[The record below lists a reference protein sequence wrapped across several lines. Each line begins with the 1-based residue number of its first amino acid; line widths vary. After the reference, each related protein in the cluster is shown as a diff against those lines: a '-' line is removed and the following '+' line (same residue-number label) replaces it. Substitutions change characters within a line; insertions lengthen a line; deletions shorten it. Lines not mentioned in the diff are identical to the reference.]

1 MAGYFT
7 LEADSVLRD
16 RAFMRL
22 LIGRVTATLATQ
34 IQSVVVG
41 WQLYAMTRDP
51 LTLGWVGL
59 AQFLPMALLVLPAG
73 DAADRLPRRLIL
85 TASWLVQAIAGVLFL
100 VLTLSGTE
108 SPIGFFAVLV
118 LFGTHGGCKGDLG
131 IGIGHDLSPQRP
143 RSVRPG

>member
-1 MAGYFT
+1 MTGFFT

-16 RAFMRL
+16 RAFML
-22 LIGRVTATLATQ
+22 LLLGRVTATLATQ

-73 DAADRLPRRLIL
+73 DGFLPRAGWFRR
-85 TASWLVQAIAGVLFL
+85 WQAYC
-100 VLTLSGTE
+100 S
-108 SPIGFFAVLV
+108 SY
-118 LFGTHGGCKGDLG
+118 
-131 IGIGHDLSPQRP
+131 
-143 RSVRPG
+143 